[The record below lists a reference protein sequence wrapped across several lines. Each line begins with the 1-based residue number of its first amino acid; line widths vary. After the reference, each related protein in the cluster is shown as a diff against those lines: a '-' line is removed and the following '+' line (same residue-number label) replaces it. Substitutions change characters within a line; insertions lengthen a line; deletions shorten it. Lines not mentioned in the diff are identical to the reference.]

1 MATIIHP
8 QRPHLA
14 FPHLRWHG
22 VKAVPL
28 LITLAVGMVIWL
40 IPPPRVA
47 AEALPPGANLAS
59 AWHLL
64 AIFVAT
70 IVGIIVKPLPMGAVA
85 MLGMTATALTGT
97 LTIADA
103 LSGFQ
108 DTTIWLIV
116 LAFFIARG

>member
-1 MATIIHP
+1 MAAVVSSHRP
-8 QRPHLA
+8 QLTLPHLD
-14 FPHLRWHG
+14 WHG
-22 VKAVPL
+22 VRPIPM
-28 LITLAVGMVIWL
+28 LITLAVGATIWL
-40 IPPPRVA
+40 IPPPQVA
-47 AEALPPGANLAS
+47 ADTLPPGADMLK

-70 IVGIIVKPLPMGAVA
+70 IIGIITKPLPMGAVA
-85 MLGMTATALTGT
+85 LLGITATALTGT

-116 LAFFIARG
+116 LAFFIDR